1 MIDETATGNRF
12 GNSLLT
18 RWEPRIK
25 LAGLFALIFSFAF
38 VRNISLLPFMVFIT
52 IIIYI
57 MSGLPPGYL
66 FSRLRL
72 PGFFLLAMVVV
83 LPFWSG
89 PTVLW
94 QLGPLALR
102 SEGLV
107 LLLLIATRFVCIL
120 TVAITVFSST
130 SLSELTLT
138 LRSWGIPW
146 LLTDLLLFTYRY
158 LYQLGDDFRR
168 MRTAAR
174 LRGFAADSCSALKP
188 LAFMTGTMLVRSH
201 EQSERVFQAMTLR
214 GYGNGT
220 CPLPDFRPMPLDY
233 GLFAM
238 SLLCAAGL
246 IWAQAI
252 L

>member
-1 MIDETATGNRF
+1 MINEAATSDRPG
-12 GNSLLT
+12 GSLLT

-38 VRNISLLPFMVFIT
+38 VQNIYLLPFMILIT
-52 IIIYI
+52 ITVYTL
-57 MSGLPPGYL
+57 SGLPPGFL

-72 PGFFLLAMVVV
+72 PGFFLLAVAVI

-94 QLGPLALR
+94 QFGPLALR
-102 SEGLV
+102 LEGLM

-120 TVAITVFSST
+120 TVAIALFGTT
-130 SLSELTLT
+130 SLWELTLT

-158 LYQLGDDFRR
+158 LYQLGDDFQR

-174 LRGFAADSCSALKP
+174 LRGFAGDSYSALKP
-188 LAFMTGTMLVRSH
+188 FAFMTGTMLVRSH
-201 EQSERVFQAMTLR
+201 EQAERVFQAMTLR

-220 CPLPDFRPMPLDY
+220 CPLPDFRPALTDY
-233 GLFAM
+233 LLLAM
-238 SLLCAAGL
+238 ALICATAL
-246 IWAQAI
+246 IGAQVM